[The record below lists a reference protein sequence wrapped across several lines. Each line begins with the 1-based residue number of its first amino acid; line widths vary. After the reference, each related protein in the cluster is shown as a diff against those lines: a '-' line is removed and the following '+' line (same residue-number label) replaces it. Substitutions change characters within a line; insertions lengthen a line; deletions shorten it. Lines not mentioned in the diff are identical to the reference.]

1 MVTSYNGLNGVSL
14 QVRSHEYY
22 LRLADAV
29 EASGSHTGFVV
40 LKIL

>member
-14 QVRSHEYY
+14 QVRSHEYDEYY

-29 EASGSHTGFVV
+29 T
-40 LKIL
+40 